1 MMFSICL
8 LVIAGRVL
16 AGNDVKHKAL
26 QPKMTEF
33 ILDNVAEKPV
43 TSPPPPSPPKPQ
55 PAIATIKFLPPK
67 IVHDQPTDVPPVEKL
82 DGITISDD
90 TRDGIRTEDVPPV
103 LENKTTVT
111 GDYKPVHEDNYDV
124 SVPVQIQ
131 AQFPGGPDAWRKF
144 LERNLKQDI
153 PVDNGAPVGDYQVVV
168 SFLVDKNGN
177 VTEVKAETDPG
188 YGTAAEAV
196 RVIERSG
203 KWTPAIQNGRNVI
216 YRQKQ
221 AITFRVNEQ

>member
-1 MMFSICL
+1 M
-8 LVIAGRVL
+8 
-16 AGNDVKHKAL
+16 
-26 QPKMTEF
+26 
-33 ILDNVAEKPV
+33 
-43 TSPPPPSPPKPQ
+43 
-55 PAIATIKFLPPK
+55 
-67 IVHDQPTDVPPVEKL
+67 HDQPTDVPPVEKL

-111 GDYKPVHEDNYDV
+111 GDYKPVVDDNTV
-124 SVPVQIQ
+124 LTWVQIE
-131 AQFPGGPDAWRKF
+131 ASFPGGPDAWRKF

-153 PVDNGAPVGDYQVVV
+153 AVDNGAPAGDYQVVV

-196 RVIERSG
+196 RVIQRSG
-203 KWTPAIQNGRNVI
+203 KWVPAIQNGRNVI